1 MVRLSF
7 LRTFIPGDKET
18 FCDKEVQRLS
28 LAFHFTF
35 SKNNTSTCR
44 IKPAN
49 PLILVLSL
57 NPRELSRNPTAL
69 LKPATQSEFI
79 LCSLRVR

>member
-1 MVRLSF
+1 MGGLSF
-7 LRTFIPGDKET
+7 VNTFIPGDRED
-18 FCDKEVQRLS
+18 FCEKEVQRFF
-28 LAFHFTF
+28 LAFHFT
-35 SKNNTSTCR
+35 STKNNTSTCR

-49 PLILVLSL
+49 PLILVPSL

-69 LKPATQSEFI
+69 VKPATQSEFI